1 MKREPP
7 VKNSRVALLVLLCV
21 LLIAGAGILSA
32 DEAKPD
38 VTPVISRPGALV
50 FKDDFGK
57 EKIGPEWK
65 PLHGTCWKI
74 HKDRSISSLSPIW
87 KGKRKRDAI
96 ANIIIFKK
104 IK

>member
-1 MKREPP
+1 M
-7 VKNSRVALLVLLCV
+7 KNSRVVLLILLCV

-57 EKIGPEWK
+57 AERDEFLARAKELLASEGYEVKKPKPTSGPNPTRHPVKTIE
-65 PLHGTCWKI
+65 
-74 HKDRSISSLSPIW
+74 
-87 KGKRKRDAI
+87 RDEES
-96 ANIIIFKK
+96 
-104 IK
+104 